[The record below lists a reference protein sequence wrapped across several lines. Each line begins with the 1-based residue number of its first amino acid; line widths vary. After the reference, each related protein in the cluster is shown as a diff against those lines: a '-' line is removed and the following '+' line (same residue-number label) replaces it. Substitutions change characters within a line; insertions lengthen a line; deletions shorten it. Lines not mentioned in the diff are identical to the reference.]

1 MDEYVLQEYRMALE
15 ALEPLIAKYELD
27 PVMLSS
33 IVRGTVEVEE
43 HPLQSALKV
52 WKSKDG
58 KVYTIKPSNIKINLS
73 FALDNAFRFKTI
85 FTQKDIWLVL
95 AIIHLVVDMFTSAVK
110 RVDEMSALILV
121 AVFRLQSAESR
132 EILEYA
138 QKILPQNSELC
149 VDDVSVQRAL
159 DNLEELKCVKLEN
172 GKYSVI
178 ETVGSS
184 LYSYAEVEK

>member
-1 MDEYVLQEYRMALE
+1 
-15 ALEPLIAKYELD
+15 
-27 PVMLSS
+27 
-33 IVRGTVEVEE
+33 
-43 HPLQSALKV
+43 
-52 WKSKDG
+52 
-58 KVYTIKPSNIKINLS
+58 
-73 FALDNAFRFKTI
+73 
-85 FTQKDIWLVL
+85 
-95 AIIHLVVDMFTSAVK
+95 MFTSAVK
-110 RVDEMSALILV
+110 RVDEMSALILM